1 MPKIV
6 QYNLPP
12 GGTVVQVADNNAT
25 ALDIESTDAKDYI
38 TVDTTDSGEKVVL
51 SQKTLIADGTASGNI
66 GQVQTNADA
75 FIIDSTS
82 DTGMSICLNGNN
94 PGRISFIGVDNADVV
109 GFRAVA
115 SNTTTN
121 GLTML
126 TNGQDRIK
134 IDSTGLVGIG
144 ETSPSGHWAGARD
157 LVVKGSN
164 NCGITLRAAASSYS
178 STITAADADGTSA
191 EGVGGMLQYVHNA
204 DYWRFYSKWAG
215 TGDYS
220 WRMNEYGVQRQHF
233 SLAENSTALG
243 DETSSNRAAYLDDS
257 GATLIINMALGC
269 AGTVTLTANVTA
281 VKFLYATSYGS
292 AQNFTLKIKQH
303 ASAAKTVSYSSVTQ
317 YVGADGSTA
326 KGTSMLWAGGA
337 DHVMSTGTSD
347 IDIVNFACIPNS
359 DADRVVYASVVGQNF
374 S

>member
-1 MPKIV
+1 MGTKIFGA
-6 QYNLPP
+6 NRGIATSNAIP
-12 GGTVVQVADNNAT
+12 DNTSN
-25 ALDIESTDAKDYI
+25 ALDIESTDANAEDYI
-38 TVDTTDSGEKVVL
+38 TIDTTEGSENMKFGVGASSDMMRFFANGTIDTSQSNGYGIQAKTTATATAPVFIPNKNDPDTGIGRADDDAL
-51 SQKTLIADGTASGNI
+51 SLISGNQEGI
-66 GQVQTNADA
+66 RITEAGDAITN
-75 FIIDSTS
+75 IT
-82 DTGMSICLNGNN
+82 CNG
-94 PGRISFIGVDNADVV
+94 P
-109 GFRAVA
+109 
-115 SNTTTN
+115 
-121 GLTML
+121 
-126 TNGQDRIK
+126 
-134 IDSTGLVGIG
+134 VGIR
-144 ETSPSGHWAGARD
+144 EAAVENHWAGARD

-164 NCGITLRAAASSYS
+164 NSGITLRASSSVYS
-178 STITAADADGTSA
+178 SSIAAADADGTSA
-191 EGVGGMLQYVHNA
+191 EGVGGMLQYVHNG

-243 DETSSNRAAYLDDS
+243 DETSSNRSAYLDDS

-281 VKFLYATSYGS
+281 IKFLYSTEYGA
-292 AQNFTLKIKQH
+292 AQNFSLKIKQH
-303 ASAAKTVSYSSVTQ
+303 SSAAKAVSYSSVTQ

-337 DHVMSTGTSD
+337 DHVMSTGTNN
-347 IDIVNFACIPNS
+347 IDIVNFTCIPNS